1 MRASAVNWYDLKVS
15 RPSPQPTV
23 NQVSI
28 VVTTP
33 IRSAIN
39 SCDGHFK
46 GFPASSALSPPG
58 SYMCPLSVPYRL
70 ANVDI
75 SLIERLDKC
84 KRDKTQ
90 GSTTAADV
98 MRLFTIWLWCW
109 VTENY
114 IPYTIFVAGNIRAF
128 VFTHLI
134 DWRFC
139 DHFKTRDAVRRVSVW
154 RRFSPSLIKIE
165 LNGGVGGSVKY
176 STLWFILF

>member
-1 MRASAVNWYDLKVS
+1 MRASAVSRYDLKVS

-90 GSTTAADV
+90 GNTTASRCYEAVYGLVVVSSGRD
-98 MRLFTIWLWCW
+98 

-114 IPYTIFVAGNIRAF
+114 IPYNIFLQVI
-128 VFTHLI
+128 
-134 DWRFC
+134 
-139 DHFKTRDAVRRVSVW
+139 
-154 RRFSPSLIKIE
+154 
-165 LNGGVGGSVKY
+165 
-176 STLWFILF
+176 

>member
-1 MRASAVNWYDLKVS
+1 MRASAVSRYDLKVS

-84 KRDKTQ
+84 KRDKTE
-90 GSTTAADV
+90 GSTTASRYYEAVYDLV
-98 MRLFTIWLWCW
+98 VVLSGRE

-114 IPYTIFVAGNIRAF
+114 IPYKLFAAGNIKTF

-134 DWRFC
+134 DQRFC
-139 DHFKTRDAVRRVSVW
+139 DHFNIRGAVRRVSV
-154 RRFSPSLIKIE
+154 
-165 LNGGVGGSVKY
+165 
-176 STLWFILF
+176 